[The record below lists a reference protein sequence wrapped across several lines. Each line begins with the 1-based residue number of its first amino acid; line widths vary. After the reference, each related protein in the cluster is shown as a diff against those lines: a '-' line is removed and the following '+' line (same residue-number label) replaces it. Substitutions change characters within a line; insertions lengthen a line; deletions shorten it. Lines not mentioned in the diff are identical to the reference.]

1 MNLFADSYKALRK
14 SHWSAFSEVLSKI
27 TNALIPLYFPLYFAG
42 SPENHNQTLIHVN
55 TLRTLFESY
64 YHRNEEKG
72 NLVCDKELGMSLDD
86 LLHADERGR
95 WWVVGSAYRVASESG
110 TGGSNVGASTP
121 STGSFPEEIVQLARR
136 AKMNTD
142 VRRNIFCTV
151 ATSDD
156 EDTAFERLVRLSLKG
171 QQEREIIYVLIMM
184 SLKEKNFN
192 PFYPMLIARFCDFDK
207 RFVLTTQYALWD
219 RIREVD
225 ALKLRARTRLA
236 DLIHH
241 LILNEVL
248 PITVLK
254 VVEWGTLT
262 AGVSSVV
269 RRIFKLLSSSS
280 ITKVR
285 RIFSP
290 LLVKDKNQLLTE
302 GLRLF
307 LSVNFPDS
315 EVYTKI
321 EESFFAS

>member
-1 MNLFADSYKALRK
+1 
-14 SHWSAFSEVLSKI
+14 
-27 TNALIPLYFPLYFAG
+27 
-42 SPENHNQTLIHVN
+42 
-55 TLRTLFESY
+55 
-64 YHRNEEKG
+64 
-72 NLVCDKELGMSLDD
+72 
-86 LLHADERGR
+86 
-95 WWVVGSAYRVASESG
+95 WVVGSAYRLANDGASVGAS
-110 TGGSNVGASTP
+110 VGASTQN
-121 STGSFPEEIVQLARR
+121 TTSFPEDIVQLARR
-136 AKMNTD
+136 AKMNTE

-156 EDTAFERLVRLSLKG
+156 EDSAFERLVRLSLKG

-192 PFYPMLIARFCDFDK
+192 AFYPMLIARFCDFDK

-225 ALKLRARTRLA
+225 SLKLRARTRLA

-241 LILNEVL
+241 LISNEVL
-248 PITVLK
+248 PITILK

-262 AGVSSVV
+262 AGVSSVI
-269 RRIFKLLSSSS
+269 RRVFKLLSSSS
-280 ITKVR
+280 VTKVR
-285 RIFSP
+285 RVFTP
-290 LLVKDKNQLLTE
+290 LLVNKDKNSLLIE

-321 EESFFAS
+321 EESLFSS